1 MTKRI
6 QFFILLINFI
16 FLFPSN
22 VLSQYPPQAGTVGST
37 AIHRDSSIIKTFAN
51 YYPSSQGKI
60 LQRGW
65 LDISDTS
72 LGKASVGNIDSLAI
86 TPDLYLLSLG
96 DAGSVT
102 FELPIAIEN
111 GAGPDFVIFENG
123 FPFSKDSFFLE
134 LAFVEV
140 SEDGINYHRFPAYSE
155 TDTNQ
160 QIGPFGSIKA
170 NKVHNLAGK
179 YIAPYGVPFD
189 LNDLENVMGSS
200 PKIRFIKIIDVAG
213 SINPA
218 FASRDALGRMINDP
232 WPTPFPSAGFDL
244 SGIGFIHGKAL
255 GETSLKSTLSLA
267 MYPNPIGV
275 NEVLQI
281 LSNESLD
288 QIIVTDL
295 NGKHTYKQ
303 VGLNQMEI
311 EINLNEINLGVGI
324 CFVQIISQTGKVA
337 THKLILN

>member
-1 MTKRI
+1 MMKRI
-6 QFFILLINFI
+6 PFFFLLANFI
-16 FLFPSN
+16 FLFSFHA
-22 VLSQYPPQAGTVGST
+22 LSQYAPQAGIAGST

-51 YYPSSQGKI
+51 YFPGSEGKF

-72 LGKASVGNIDSLAI
+72 LGKASVGNIDSLAN
-86 TPDLYLLSLG
+86 TPALYLLSLG

-102 FELPIAIEN
+102 FEMPIAIEN

-123 FPFSKDSFFLE
+123 FPFSRDSFFLE

-160 QIGPFGSIKA
+160 QIGPFGSIQA
-170 NKVHNLAGK
+170 HKVHNLAGK

-189 LNDLENVMGSS
+189 LNDLQSELGSS
-200 PKIRFIKIIDVAG
+200 PKIRFIRLIDVVG

-218 FASRDALGRMINDP
+218 FASRDALGRIINDP
-232 WPTPFPSAGFDL
+232 WPTPFPSGGFDL

-255 GETSLKSTLSLA
+255 GENNLQAALNVSV
-267 MYPNPIGV
+267 YPNPIGI
-275 NEVLQI
+275 NEALQI
-281 LSNESLD
+281 SSNERLE
-288 QIIVTDL
+288 QIIITKL
-295 NGKHTYKQ
+295 NGVQSFKQ
-303 VGLNQMEI
+303 DGLNQMQI
-311 EINLNEINLGVGI
+311 EIKLSQLNFGVGI
-324 CFVQIISQTGKVA
+324 CLLQIVSETGKVISR
-337 THKLILN
+337 KLILN